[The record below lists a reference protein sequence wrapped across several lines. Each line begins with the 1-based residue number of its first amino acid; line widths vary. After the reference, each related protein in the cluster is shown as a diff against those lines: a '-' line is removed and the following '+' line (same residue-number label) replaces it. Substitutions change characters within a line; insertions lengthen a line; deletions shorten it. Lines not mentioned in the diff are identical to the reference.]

1 MCCYFIVAL
10 ITDASNRVRLTD
22 LGLSTENQKANG
34 KLETKNT
41 AVVNKKENKQEKKL
55 QYNTVLC
62 STILNFFQY
71 SKSLFSLPR
80 TLSRG

>member
-1 MCCYFIVAL
+1 MFIISTSIPSSSRVCCYFIVAL

-41 AVVNKKENKQEKKL
+41 AVVNKKENKQEKKNC
-55 QYNTVLC
+55 NTIQCYAAQFL
-62 STILNFFQY
+62 I
-71 SKSLFSLPR
+71 FSIQ
-80 TLSRG
+80 